1 MFILTD
7 NKDVNYGLFESKDT
21 AYKEVYKQLQLRG
34 IESYIITET
43 KPQDILKTIR
53 IIYGSTQDYFI
64 LSMYSPS
71 SIQHQL

>member
-21 AYKEVYKQLQLRG
+21 AYKQIYKQLQLRG
-34 IESYIITET
+34 IESYTITET
-43 KPQDILKTIR
+43 KPEDILQTIR

-71 SIQHQL
+71 FILHQL

>member
-43 KPQDILKTIR
+43 KPQGILETIR

-64 LSMYSPS
+64 LSMYSPN

>member
-7 NKDVNYGLFESKDT
+7 NKDVNYGLFESKYT

-43 KPQDILKTIR
+43 KPQDILQTIR
-53 IIYGSTQDYFI
+53 IIYGSTQDYFV

-71 SIQHQL
+71 FIQHQL

>member
-7 NKDVNYGLFESKDT
+7 NKDVNYGLFETKDT